1 MLRLRMTYFSNKTI
15 FMAINLL
22 QTIQK
27 NLGLTELKKV
37 DPNKQEIK
45 PAAKNNEEELNQAA
59 VPAVLVALYKYTRS
73 DEGAE
78 KILCGDASQNW
89 LQTMLGETT
98 SDAVTKV
105 ANYAHVSNEVAQQRM
120 ELIAT
125 ECVKIIHDKKPTVV
139 RDVKNMVA
147 AEKPVILTYL
157 PASLQM
163 GNLLNDETIDDRTHK
178 MEGPVSGFMNVF
190 GEIFNQSEKSKQ
202 DKS

>member
-1 MLRLRMTYFSNKTI
+1 
-15 FMAINLL
+15 MALSIL

-27 NLGLTELKKV
+27 NLGLTDLKKV
-37 DPNKQEIK
+37 DPNMQEIK
-45 PAAKNNEEELNQAA
+45 PAAKNTEEQLNQAA

-78 KILCGDASQNW
+78 KILCNDASQNW
-89 LQTMLGETT
+89 LQTMLGDTAG
-98 SDAVTKV
+98 DAITKV

-120 ELIAT
+120 ELIAA
-125 ECVKIIHDKKPTVV
+125 ECVKAIHDKKPTVV
-139 RDVKNMVA
+139 RDVKNIVA
-147 AEKPVILTYL
+147 AEKPTLLTYL

-178 MEGPVSGFMNVF
+178 MEGPVSGFMNAI

>member
-1 MLRLRMTYFSNKTI
+1 
-15 FMAINLL
+15 MALSIL

-37 DPNKQEIK
+37 DPNMQEIK
-45 PAAKNNEEELNQAA
+45 PAAKNSEEQLNQAA

-78 KILCGDASQNW
+78 KIMCNAASQNW
-89 LQTMLGETT
+89 LQTLLGNTT
-98 SDAVTKV
+98 NDAITKV

-120 ELIAT
+120 ELIAA
-125 ECVKIIHDKKPTVV
+125 ECVKAIHDKKPTVV
-139 RDVKNMVA
+139 RDVKNIVA
-147 AEKPVILTYL
+147 AEKPALLTYL

-178 MEGPVSGFMNVF
+178 MEGPVSGFMNAI